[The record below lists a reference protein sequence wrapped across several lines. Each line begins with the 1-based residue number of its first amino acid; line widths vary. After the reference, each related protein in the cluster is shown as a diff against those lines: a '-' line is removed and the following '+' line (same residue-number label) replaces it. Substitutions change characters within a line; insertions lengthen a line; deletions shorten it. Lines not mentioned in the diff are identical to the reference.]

1 MSTSKQSVEVK
12 IADLEKQVA
21 WFDGDEFA
29 LEEAIERYDKAQKKA
44 QEIIHDLETLK
55 NTITRLDTPTT

>member
-1 MSTSKQSVEVK
+1 MSTNKQSVESK

-21 WFDGDEFA
+21 WFDSDEFA
-29 LEEAIERYDKAQKKA
+29 LEEAIERYEKAHTKA
-44 QEIIHDLETLK
+44 EEIMHDLETLK